1 MTLFDKISKAIS
13 EEMDSL
19 ITLCFHQLMD
29 KHKLSDTKSNYEYLN
44 GEMWYYGHPLE
55 NRMTDQERACLNEA
69 KQLAQVIGKHPQRI
83 VCQNTGFSK

>member
-1 MTLFDKISKAIS
+1 
-13 EEMDSL
+13 
-19 ITLCFHQLMD
+19 
-29 KHKLSDTKSNYEYLN
+29 
-44 GEMWYYGHPLE
+44 MWYYGHPLE